1 MTQKHK
7 KDVRTLFCFIHRL
20 DMGPQA
26 RQLAS
31 NSDLGWLIFVRLG
44 LSRLVLA
51 VAMGCLVGGG
61 CHSSESVLETNHQS
75 AQPLASGQGHVRV
88 AAAADLKFAFE
99 ELIAAFAQQHPEIK
113 VQVTYGSSGN
123 FYAQLLQQ
131 APFDLYFSAD
141 VGYAQ
146 KLVEAGRADPS
157 TLSVYAVGQIVIWVP
172 EDSPID
178 VEQLGAQALLDSS
191 VQKIAIANP
200 QHAPYGRAAESALRS
215 LGVYSAVESRLVFG
229 ENIAQAAQFVESGA
243 ADIGV
248 LALSLAL
255 APAMADK
262 GRYWQVPP
270 TAYPQMEQGCVLI
283 QGAQDAVAAQRFQAY
298 VIGQDGQRVLS
309 RFGFQPPGA

>member
-1 MTQKHK
+1 MGQ
-7 KDVRTLFCFIHRL
+7 RQQRL
-20 DMGPQA
+20 MKSGGRA
-26 RQLAS
+26 W
-31 NSDLGWLIFVRLG
+31 LGWWVALLCLIG
-44 LSRLVLA
+44 S
-51 VAMGCLVGGG
+51 G
-61 CHSSESVLETNHQS
+61 CHFEDSTSQSPAKSEQQRARATTQ
-75 AQPLASGQGHVRV
+75 VRV

-99 ELIAAFAQQHPEIK
+99 ELITAFAQQHPEIE

-141 VGYAQ
+141 VTYAH
-146 KLVEAGRADPS
+146 KLVEAGRADPGS
-157 TLSVYAVGQIVIWVP
+157 LSIYAIGQIVIWVP
-172 EDSPID
+172 QDSTID
-178 VEQLGAQALLDSS
+178 VERLGAQALLDPA

-229 ENIAQAAQFVESGA
+229 ENIAQAAQYVESGA
-243 ADIGV
+243 ADVGI

-262 GRYWQVPP
+262 GRYWLVPQD
-270 TAYPQMEQGCVLI
+270 AYPQMEQGCVLI
-283 QGAQDAVAAQRFQAY
+283 QGASDLDAAQQFQAY
-298 VIGQDGQRVLS
+298 VLGTDGQRVLS